1 MEKIQNLLL
10 DFSHT
15 YPEGVEK
22 KAKNLKRIDMSDI
35 SGTDMYCSREAE
47 QEIRNRLKP
56 YGPQGIHFL
65 DNGNYHYVT
74 KFLQKR

>member
-22 KAKNLKRIDMSDI
+22 QAKNLKRIDMSDI

-56 YGPQGIHFL
+56 YGPREFISLIMGII
-65 DNGNYHYVT
+65 T
-74 KFLQKR
+74 M

>member
-22 KAKNLKRIDMSDI
+22 QAKNLKRIDMSDI

-47 QEIRNRLKP
+47 QEIRTRL
-56 YGPQGIHFL
+56 
-65 DNGNYHYVT
+65 
-74 KFLQKR
+74 

>member
-22 KAKNLKRIDMSDI
+22 QAKNLKRIDMSDI

-47 QEIRNRLKP
+47 QEDQEPSETIWPARGFTSLIM
-56 YGPQGIHFL
+56 GII
-65 DNGNYHYVT
+65 T
-74 KFLQKR
+74 M